1 MVTDCTRILHNTE
14 DHSQRISG
22 LQCLHCVCNFH
33 CKRVLELENSLQSS
47 KRQMEKLKKQLNR
60 EEQHKQVLEQELL
73 EDQRKIKELEQK
85 YNLQVSQVQILKLNK
100 LILFYGCNW
109 S

>member
-1 MVTDCTRILHNTE
+1 MVTDLTIILYNTE

-22 LQCLHCVCNFH
+22 LQYLHFLCNFRF
-33 CKRVLELENSLQSS
+33 KRVLELENSLQTS
-47 KRQMEKLKKQLNR
+47 KRQMEKLKKQLKR

-85 YNLQVSQVQILKLNK
+85 YSLQVSKVQILKLNN
-100 LILFYGCNW
+100 LILFCGYD
-109 S
+109 